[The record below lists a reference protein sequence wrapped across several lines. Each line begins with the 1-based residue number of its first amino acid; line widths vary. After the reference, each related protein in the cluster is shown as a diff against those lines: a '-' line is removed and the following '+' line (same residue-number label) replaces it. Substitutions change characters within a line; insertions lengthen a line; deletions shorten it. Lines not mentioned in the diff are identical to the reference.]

1 VGSDFEAKGLP
12 TERELA
18 LLEPLRRQ
26 LDPGVFDQ
34 PVPLPPV
41 TSLDAASG
49 KTLRDNLRQAKQLL
63 QDAGWTY
70 REGALRNDQGQ
81 AFALE
86 FLDSSGS
93 MGRVVTPFAKN
104 LEKLGFS
111 VKYKVIDFAILQ
123 KRMDVFDF
131 EIISSRYVGSE
142 SPGTELLE
150 RFGSKAADTEGSS
163 NVLGLKDPAVDAL
176 LDLVIT
182 AQTRPQLTD
191 ALRALDRVLRHGHYS
206 VPHWYGSVHRV
217 AWRGGR
223 FEQPAVTPRYYQPEN
238 WISSTWW
245 ANAAN
250 LSQGSG
256 VR

>member
-1 VGSDFEAKGLP
+1 
-12 TERELA
+12 
-18 LLEPLRRQ
+18 
-26 LDPGVFDQ
+26 
-34 PVPLPPV
+34 
-41 TSLDAASG
+41 
-49 KTLRDNLRQAKQLL
+49 
-63 QDAGWTY
+63 
-70 REGALRNDQGQ
+70 
-81 AFALE
+81 
-86 FLDSSGS
+86 
-93 MGRVVTPFAKN
+93 M
-104 LEKLGFS
+104 
-111 VKYKVIDFAILQ
+111 
-123 KRMDVFDF
+123 
-131 EIISSRYVGSE
+131 
-142 SPGTELLE
+142 
-150 RFGSKAADTEGSS
+150 
-163 NVLGLKDPAVDAL
+163 LGLKDPAVDAL
-176 LDLVIT
+176 LDRVIT